1 MPFGSDTQSRS
12 ASSTAARSVWS
23 PLVTGTTVA
32 PSSFMRPTFG
42 AWRSMSTEPIYT
54 VQGMP
59 SRAQAAADATPCWPA
74 PVSAMTRFA
83 PSFFASSTC
92 PIGVVDLVRAGVR
105 EIFALQPHFRAPAL
119 RQRARVR
126 QRRRPAD
133 PAAAARREIRRGK
146 SRIAQ
151 VAIDAGLQAIERR
164 HERLGHVAPAERPE
178 AAARVGIVALA
189 GCSGERR
196 LRDRSRLRTCVIDL
210 LRAARARRTN
220 S

>member
-12 ASSTAARSVWS
+12 ASSTAARNVLS

-42 AWRSMSTEPIYT
+42 AWRSMSTDPMYT

-74 PVSAMTRFA
+74 PVSAITRFA
-83 PSFFASSTC
+83 PSFFASSTWPMELLILC
-92 PIGVVDLVRAGVR
+92 APVCARSSRFSQTSAPHRFDSVRAYVSGVGRPTQSCSSAWNSR
-105 EIFALQPHFRAPAL
+105 EKL
-119 RQRARVR
+119 
-126 QRRRPAD
+126 
-133 PAAAARREIRRGK
+133 
-146 SRIAQ
+146 RIAQ

-164 HERLGHVAPAERPE
+164 HQRLRHVAAAEGTE
-178 AAARVGIVALA
+178 AAALVGIGVLA
-189 GCSGERR
+189 ACWRAAPAFT
-196 LRDRSRLRTCVIDL
+196 RLRTCFIDL
-210 LRAARARRTN
+210 LRCCRACVRTN